1 MNGPDTQKLPCD
13 LFTTEWVD
21 APLRWPIWRETAS
34 VVFDAAPPP
43 EGPFTASIQA
53 FYPGSI
59 AFTETQATPLSY
71 ERSRRKI
78 ARDAMDHFMVTLYL
92 DGGVQ
97 GSAGTKEVALG
108 QGDICI
114 LDLGQPVRVRHL
126 GSRTFSLFVPRAA
139 LDSVLPASNELHG
152 SVLQGGGALGAM
164 LTDQLMALR
173 RRLPDLTVAEGPQV
187 ADALADFVAACFRP
201 TAESLNRA
209 RAQVATATL
218 DLIKNHIELNLTTP
232 ALSPDSIAATFRM
245 SRSTLYRLFEPLGG
259 VAAYIQERRLLRA
272 YAALTRPANR
282 RRPVYDIAFD
292 CGFASEAH
300 FSRAFRQAFGLTPS
314 ALRALGATPGDLLFA
329 GGQKGL
335 SGAAGYSERLA
346 RCSWWA
352 WRG

>member
-1 MNGPDTQKLPCD
+1 MNSPNTQKLPCD

-21 APLRWPIWRETAS
+21 AALRWPIWRETAS
-34 VVFDAAPPP
+34 VVFDAAMPP

-59 AFTETQATPLSY
+59 AFTETHVTPLSY

-78 ARDAMDHFMVTLYL
+78 ARDGMDHFMVTLYL
-92 DGGVQ
+92 DEGAQ
-97 GSAGTKEVALG
+97 GSAGTKEVELG
-108 QGDICI
+108 RGDICI
-114 LDLGQPVRVRHL
+114 VDLGQPLRLRHL

-139 LDSVLPASNELHG
+139 LESILPASDELHG
-152 SVLQGGGALGAM
+152 SVLQGDGGLGMM

-187 ADALADFVAACFRP
+187 AGALANLVAACFRP
-201 TAESLNRA
+201 TAESLDRA

-218 DLIKNHIELNLTTP
+218 DLIKNHIELNLTSP
-232 ALSPDSIAATFRM
+232 ALSPDSIATTFRM
-245 SRSTLYRLFEPLGG
+245 SRSTLYRLFESLGG

-272 YAALTRPANR
+272 YAALTRFSDR

-300 FSRAFRQAFGLTPS
+300 FSRAFRQAFGLAPT
-314 ALRALGATPGDLLFA
+314 ALRALGATPGGLLFA
-329 GGQKGL
+329 GGQKRL
-335 SGAAGYSERLA
+335 AEAEGYSERLA
-346 RCSWWA
+346 RCSWWT